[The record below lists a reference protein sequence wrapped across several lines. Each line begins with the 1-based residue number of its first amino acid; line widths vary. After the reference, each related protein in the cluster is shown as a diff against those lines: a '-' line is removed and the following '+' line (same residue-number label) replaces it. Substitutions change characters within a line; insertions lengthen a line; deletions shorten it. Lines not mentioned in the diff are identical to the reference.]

1 MRLAILA
8 AREESALSIYRLALS
23 FEEPRSTVG
32 RWALPAGQT
41 DVRKRRCPVS
51 GDPEIVSKLKEVC
64 LKDRYR
70 TYGYRRIHAILRRE
84 GVHINRKTVLKIM
97 RENGL
102 TQPKVWRRPKRP
114 RRVEKMSPQ
123 RRGQSW
129 QIDMTSFQISSCATL
144 FLVVVID
151 CFTREI
157 LGWTLSR
164 RCRAS
169 EWTAAVRMALDSSGL
184 GSSSRSSYE

>member
-1 MRLAILA
+1 M
-8 AREESALSIYRLALS
+8 
-23 FEEPRSTVG
+23 
-32 RWALPAGQT
+32 
-41 DVRKRRCPVS
+41 S

-64 LKDRYR
+64 LRDRYR

-97 RENGL
+97 REDGL
-102 TQPKVWRRPKRP
+102 TQPKVWHRPKRP

-123 RRGQSW
+123 RPNQNW
-129 QIDMTSFQISSCATL
+129 QIDMTSFQLSSCATL

-151 CFTREI
+151 CFTRQI

-169 EWTAAVRMALDSSGL
+169 EWTGAVRMALDSSGL
-184 GSSSRSSYE
+184 GVGIKAQGLTLRSDNGSQPCSRKFVEFMRQHGIKGQYTGYNAPDDNAYEIGRAHV